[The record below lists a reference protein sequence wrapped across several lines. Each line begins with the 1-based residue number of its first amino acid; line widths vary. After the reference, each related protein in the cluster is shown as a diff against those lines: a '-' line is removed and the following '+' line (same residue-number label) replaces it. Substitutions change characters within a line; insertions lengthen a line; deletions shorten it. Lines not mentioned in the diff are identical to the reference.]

1 MKSVLS
7 VFNKKHQWSHQTRLS
22 VISVLSVFNKK
33 TSVVRR
39 SFYFA
44 FYLQSIVMTEVVE
57 KPEFVA
63 SSFEVVIDLA
73 AMRVLELGDG
83 FEFHNDIIE
92 ANEISAVGLLEFL
105 TVVVYLQFLLSLE
118 RDASLGQFYC
128 ECFLIDCFQKSWT

>member
-22 VISVLSVFNKK
+22 VKSVLSVFNKK

>member
-1 MKSVLS
+1 M
-7 VFNKKHQWSHQTRLS
+7 
-22 VISVLSVFNKK
+22 
-33 TSVVRR
+33 VRR

>member
-1 MKSVLS
+1 M
-7 VFNKKHQWSHQTRLS
+7 
-22 VISVLSVFNKK
+22 LSVFNKK

-118 RDASLGQFYC
+118 RDVSLGQFYC